1 MSDLAD
7 LAHFWG
13 QDITAGPTG
22 DLGTVVRSDRTS
34 QRLIRRLLTNPG
46 GTDYLWQPDYGAGLP
61 ALIGQP
67 LDLGALDALIRGQ
80 IALEPSVAQ
89 NPAPVI
95 NLIPV
100 DGGVSISVAYFDN
113 SGAGGSFV
121 FALTGAAPA
130 R

>member
-7 LAHFWG
+7 LDHFWG
-13 QDITAGPTG
+13 QDIVPGPTG

-61 ALIGQP
+61 GLIGQP

-80 IALEPSVAQ
+80 IALEPSVAP

-95 NLIPV
+95 TLTPV
-100 DGGVSISVAYFDN
+100 NGGVAISVTYFDN
-113 SGAGGSFV
+113 SGAGNV
-121 FALTGAAPA
+121 FAFTLAGTPSAA
-130 R
+130 

>member
-13 QDITAGPTG
+13 QDITSGPTG
-22 DLGTVVRSDRTS
+22 DIGTVERSDRTS

-46 GTDYLWQPDYGAGLP
+46 GADYLWQPDYGAGLP

-89 NPAPVI
+89 SPAPVI
-95 NLIPV
+95 ELTPV
-100 DGGVSISVAYFDN
+100 QGGVSISVSYVDN
-113 SGAGGSFV
+113 AGTGGSFA
-121 FALTGAAPA
+121 FALAGTV
-130 R
+130 